1 MAMPSDQPP
10 VRRLSDQG
18 VPDARVIAKRPVRI
32 MRWAASV
39 VQDGMLPLGEA
50 VHQFLSRGVKPS
62 VEDLVAIR
70 DVWRGERNLKWRSR
84 AVKISAG
91 AGVSG
96 ALFFLIHH
104 FVVR

>member
-1 MAMPSDQPP
+1 MPSDQPS
-10 VRRLSDQG
+10 VRRVPDQG
-18 VPDARVIAKRPVRI
+18 FPNEPVIAKRPVRI

-62 VEDLVAIR
+62 VEDLVEIR
-70 DVWRGERNLKWRSR
+70 DVWRGDRAVKWRSR
-84 AVKISAG
+84 AVKVSAG

-96 ALFFLIHH
+96 ALYFFIHH
-104 FVVR
+104 FAVR